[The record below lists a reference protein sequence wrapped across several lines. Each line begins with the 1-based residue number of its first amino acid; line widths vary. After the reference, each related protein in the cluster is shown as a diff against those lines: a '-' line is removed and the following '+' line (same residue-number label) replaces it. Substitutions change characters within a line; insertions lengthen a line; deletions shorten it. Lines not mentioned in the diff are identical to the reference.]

1 MEEGTYYIEP
11 ECVDFAMSLVNNVS
25 LVGDIVLVPKSTELL
40 EICSILQHLN
50 LRYTDND
57 MFEILHR
64 NCPVELLDVFRR
76 INTKDLNKN

>member
-1 MEEGTYYIEP
+1 MEEGKEYYIEP
-11 ECVDFAMSLVNNVS
+11 KCVDFAMSLVNNVS
-25 LVGDIVLVPKSTELL
+25 LTGDIVLVPEFNELL
-40 EICSILQHLN
+40 EICAILEHMQ

-76 INTKDLNKN
+76 IHIKALEE